1 MMMLIM
7 IILMMIIIIMMMM
20 MAEGM
25 ITMLGEKEDIYIL
38 YLVSSNH
45 NIGSIYQ
52 SVYMVQ
58 MSMAHVETYI
68 YIFIYISIWSCIL
81 TSKSTYIYVHMY
93 DKFMSC
99 IFLWVP
105 PPAYTPVGYVW
116 TSIYSMEKRY
126 CKRCNSSRDA
136 GAAALY
142 EDRKYCMICLDME
155 KEKHRRIR
163 ENMRKTEKITGRNI
177 VRLK

>member
-1 MMMLIM
+1 
-7 IILMMIIIIMMMM
+7 
-20 MAEGM
+20 
-25 ITMLGEKEDIYIL
+25 
-38 YLVSSNH
+38 
-45 NIGSIYQ
+45 
-52 SVYMVQ
+52 MVQ

-68 YIFIYISIWSCIL
+68 YIFIYILIWSCIL

-99 IFLWVP
+99 IVLWVP

-116 TSIYSMEKRY
+116 TSIHSMEKRC
-126 CKRCNSSRDA
+126 CKICNSSRGA

-142 EDRKYCMICLDME
+142 EDRKYCTICLDME

-163 ENMRKTEKITGRNI
+163 EDRLEYFEKYHEEHQEERKDYRKEYSQIEIACAICKCTVRKCGWAKHI
-177 VRLK
+177 VTDKQKKYWIKTW